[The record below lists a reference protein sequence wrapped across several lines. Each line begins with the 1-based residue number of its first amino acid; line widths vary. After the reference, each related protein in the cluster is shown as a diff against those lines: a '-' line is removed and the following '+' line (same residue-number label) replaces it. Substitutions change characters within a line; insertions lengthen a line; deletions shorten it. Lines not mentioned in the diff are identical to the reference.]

1 MYFDFAAQSG
11 LIWGPRWGPV
21 GQCWARMR
29 PLKGIEKAAK
39 IKVHVYFD
47 FAVHLGLNLG
57 PTQGLHGQSWA
68 KISPL
73 KRIEKAAKIKVHC
86 TLILLFIWA
95 SIWSQD
101 GAQISEDEARKPG
114 KEGTCRLKKGWN

>member
-1 MYFDFAAQSG
+1 
-11 LIWGPRWGPV
+11 
-21 GQCWARMR
+21 MR

-73 KRIEKAAKIKVHC
+73 KRIEKAAKIKVHVYFDFAVH
-86 TLILLFIWA
+86 LGLNLGPRWGR
-95 SIWSQD
+95 D
-101 GAQISEDEARKPG
+101 KRG
-114 KEGTCRLKKGWN
+114 